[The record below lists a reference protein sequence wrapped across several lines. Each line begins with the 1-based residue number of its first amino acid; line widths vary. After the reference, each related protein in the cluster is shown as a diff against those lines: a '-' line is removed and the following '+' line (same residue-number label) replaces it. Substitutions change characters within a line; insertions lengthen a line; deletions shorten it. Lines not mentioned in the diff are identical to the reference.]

1 MEIQNEFTVNVPI
14 ERAWA
19 VLTDLEVVALCLP
32 GAVLTGHEGDTYIGK
47 VKVKVGP
54 VVSEYTGTA
63 VFIEKD
69 DEHHR
74 AVIEAQGRNSG
85 GAGGASARIVET
97 LRPDGGKTVV
107 SVNTD
112 LSITG
117 KIAQFGKSAIA
128 EVSEKLMGQ
137 FVQALESRL
146 TAAPDSP
153 EASASPTEDPPDGP
167 TSDSVTHPMEPSEP
181 EAIDLMSVARGTI
194 LKRFVPLVAALAVVV
209 VVIILIAR

>member
-14 ERAWA
+14 ERVWA
-19 VLTDLEVVALCLP
+19 VLTDLEIVALCLP
-32 GAVLTGHEGDTYIGK
+32 GAVLTGRESDTYVGK

-54 VVSEYTGTA
+54 VVSEYAGTA
-63 VFIEKD
+63 VLVEKD

-97 LRPDGGKTVV
+97 LRPDGEKTVV
-107 SVNTD
+107 SVITD

-137 FVQALESRL
+137 FVQALESKL
-146 TAAPDSP
+146 TAPTDPP
-153 EASASPTEDPPDGP
+153 EASASSTERPPDAP
-167 TSDSVTHPMEPSEP
+167 TSDSETRPVEAPEL

-194 LKRFVPLVAALAVVV
+194 FKRFVPLIAVLVVVV